1 MHKSGHSAKTQIDSH
16 TRLLGHAC
24 TEHCHKA
31 TRVPHSSGPY
41 GETQCSNSLQ
51 CTIDI
56 NEGYHQLELEE
67 NSRHLTT
74 FYGTT
79 NKMRFARLNYG
90 TISAQD
96 IFDRAMDDTIEG
108 LQGVCHIRDDF
119 VVFGKDDDSHDEALE
134 SLLQRFQECRLTF
147 NPRKCY
153 FRVPQIEF
161 FGLTFSKNGIQ
172 PSPSRVEA
180 LRNMPEPQNE
190 SEIRLLLGMAQYSS
204 QFIPNY
210 SELVTPL
217 RKLTHKDTIWKWAR
231 EEQKAFEELR
241 NTLSEEATLC
251 YYETGLP
258 TKLAVDA
265 GPHGLGLIS
274 FQRKLND
281 WRPVTCASKSLMPT
295 EQRYSQ
301 LKREALAI
309 RWGCERCYVSLI
321 GSKFIIETDHQ
332 PLLSI
337 FKPRS
342 RPPLRIERWLL
353 YLS

>member
-1 MHKSGHSAKTQIDSH
+1 MTESLTVADLTVKLSG
-16 TRLLGHAC
+16 
-24 TEHCHKA
+24 A
-31 TRVPHSSGPY
+31 TVFSV
-41 GETQCSNSLQ
+41 L
-51 CTIDI
+51 DM

-79 NKMRFARLNYG
+79 NKMRFPRLNYG

-96 IFDRAMDDTIEG
+96 IFDRTMDDTIEG

-134 SLLQRFQECRLTF
+134 LLLQRFQECGLTF

-172 PSPSRVEA
+172 PSPSKVET

-190 SEIRLLLGMAQYSS
+190 SEIRSLLGMAQYSS

-217 RKLTHKDTIWKWAR
+217 RKLTHKDTKWKWAR

-241 NTLSEEATLC
+241 NALSEEATLC

-265 GPHGLGLIS
+265 GPHGLGLIL
-274 FQRKLND
+274 FQRKLDD

-301 LKREALAI
+301 LEREALAL
-309 RWGCERCYVSLI
+309 RWGCERCYVYLI
-321 GSKFIIETDHQ
+321 GSKLAPQEAFH
-332 PLLSI
+332 
-337 FKPRS
+337 
-342 RPPLRIERWLL
+342 
-353 YLS
+353 